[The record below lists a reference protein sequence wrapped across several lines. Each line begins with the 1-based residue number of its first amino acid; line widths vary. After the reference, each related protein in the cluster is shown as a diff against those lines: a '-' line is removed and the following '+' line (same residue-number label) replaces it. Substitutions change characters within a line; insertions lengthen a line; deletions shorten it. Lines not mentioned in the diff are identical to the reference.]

1 MESSGLDSNKNYFRK
16 KVSQI
21 GNRTRPSTIKGFTGK
36 FFLQSISN
44 LKSQE
49 RFIIVRS
56 ERDRNFEFA
65 TADWRMDN
73 LYFLHNNSIRDLSVH
88 TDREN
93 TQKTILNVHVL
104 ESNVL
109 PEATLLDTIWETAT
123 ISANFSREC
132 ASTRSVKC
140 QLLLSISS
148 SVAGIT
154 VGSKFYD
161 FNDQD
166 HEDSALQ

>member
-1 MESSGLDSNKNYFRK
+1 M
-16 KVSQI
+16 
-21 GNRTRPSTIKGFTGK
+21 
-36 FFLQSISN
+36 
-44 LKSQE
+44 
-49 RFIIVRS
+49 RS

-93 TQKTILNVHVL
+93 TQKMILNVHVL

-132 ASTRSVKC
+132 ASTRSV
-140 QLLLSISS
+140 
-148 SVAGIT
+148 
-154 VGSKFYD
+154 
-161 FNDQD
+161 
-166 HEDSALQ
+166 